1 MGEPHNHETFGAR
14 ILIVDDSEEARTVLV
29 RLLALEGFES
39 DEAING
45 RDCLRKVDERRPDL
59 ILLDIMMPEMDG
71 LETLRELR
79 KTYPASVLPVIMV
92 TALGGTQDVVR
103 GLELGANDYIT
114 KPPQFEVLAA
124 RVRTQLRIKQL
135 EDQRREDIIRLRQLS
150 LMKDKFLQ
158 IAAHDLRNPLNNI
171 FFGIQMLER
180 FLDTDSPDIA
190 AVLQTMHD
198 SSGMMQSIISDFLDL
213 GAIQA
218 GQVRLSLAELDFNE
232 MARTVIRQFS
242 QYAIGKQVKLRIQID
257 EAMPPVIGDAGRL
270 SQVTANLVSNAIKFS
285 PPGSRVVVRTRLE
298 DGRAY
303 LEVADNGPG
312 IPAEEMPY
320 LFREFA
326 RLSNQPT
333 GGEKSSGVGLSIARR
348 LVEMHEGRIGC
359 KSKPGTGSL
368 FWFYVPVSGPT
379 QIDSS
384 QE

>member
-1 MGEPHNHETFGAR
+1 MSDPQNHETFSAR

-29 RLLALEGFES
+29 RLLALEGFEAE
-39 DEAING
+39 EAVNG
-45 RDCLRKVDERRPDL
+45 RDCLRKVDESRPDL

-180 FLDTDSPDIA
+180 FLDIDSPDIA

-218 GQVRLSLAELDFNE
+218 GQVRLNLDELDFNE
-232 MARTVIRQFS
+232 MARTVVRQFS
-242 QYAIGKQVKLRIQID
+242 QYAIGKQVKLRIQVD
-257 EAMPPVIGDAGRL
+257 EAMPPVIGDASRL

-285 PPGSRVVVRTRLE
+285 PPGSRVVVRTRLQ

-312 IPAEEMPY
+312 IPAEEMPH

-368 FWFYVPVSGPT
+368 FWFYVPVSGPGCDDDL
-379 QIDSS
+379 QG
-384 QE
+384 